1 MFQPAIPVFGMVL
14 PPLIWQR
21 DFFPLNFRSATGS
34 LQDLEQCPAPQVRRS
49 GWAMHTRSWLECKRQ
64 SLCIH
69 GCLDLFVDRFESG
82 SNCSNRDSS
91 FDTDHTTLIYQP
103 SLFGETC
110 LSMQM
115 TSRLSSLISAITSK
129 HGQVSSYIC
138 VASIT
143 LIISTI
149 ANSNE
154 FFLHTCAKSPCARN
168 PLRRSCLG
176 SFFRWQRHDTPAW
189 SCSTCL
195 WNIIGQDWLLWSG
208 AFISRYLNIVI
219 RRSAYSIAVVRLFK
233 PWRLIMNR

>member
-1 MFQPAIPVFGMVL
+1 MTERFSLPWIPEV
-14 PPLIWQR
+14 PQDHCKIWNNAQR
-21 DFFPLNFRSATGS
+21 PKYAEADR
-34 LQDLEQCPAPQVRRS
+34 
-49 GWAMHTRSWLECKRQ
+49 AMHTRSWPECKRQ

-69 GCLDLFVDRFESG
+69 GCLDVFVDRFESG
-82 SNCSNRDSS
+82 SNCSNRASP
-91 FDTDHTTLIYQP
+91 FDTDHTTLIYRP

-110 LSMQM
+110 LSMKM
-115 TSRLSSLISAITSK
+115 TSRSSSLISAITSK
-129 HGQVSSYIC
+129 QGQVSSYIC

-176 SFFRWQRHDTPAW
+176 SFFVDNVTTPPHEAVAPGFG
-189 SCSTCL
+189 T
-195 WNIIGQDWLLWSG
+195 LLAKIDYSG
-208 AFISRYLNIVI
+208 LVRSSLVI
-219 RRSAYSIAVVRLFK
+219 WILLFDALHIPLRFVRLFK

>member
-21 DFFPLNFRSATGS
+21 DFFALNPRSATGS

-49 GWAMHTRSWLECKRQ
+49 WLGNAYTLLTRMQTAEPLHSWMPGCF
-64 SLCIH
+64 CI
-69 GCLDLFVDRFESG
+69 ESG
-82 SNCSNRDSS
+82 SNCSNRASS
-91 FDTDHTTLIYQP
+91 FDTDHTTLIYRP

-110 LSMQM
+110 LSMKM
-115 TSRLSSLISAITSK
+115 TSRSSSLISAITSK
-129 HGQVSSYIC
+129 QGQVSSYIC

-176 SFFRWQRHDTPAW
+176 SFFVDNVTTPPHEAVAPGFG
-189 SCSTCL
+189 T
-195 WNIIGQDWLLWSG
+195 LLAKIDYSG
-208 AFISRYLNIVI
+208 LVRSSLVI
-219 RRSAYSIAVVRLFK
+219 WILLFDALHIPLRFVRLFK